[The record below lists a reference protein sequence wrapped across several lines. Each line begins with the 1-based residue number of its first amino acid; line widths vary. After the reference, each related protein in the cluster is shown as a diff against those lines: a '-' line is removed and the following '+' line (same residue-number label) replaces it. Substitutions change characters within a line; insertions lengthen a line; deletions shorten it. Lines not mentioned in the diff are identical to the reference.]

1 MKKLLS
7 LLLALTLLCSTLPLA
22 SAADAPSEPLSRG
35 AFAELL
41 VKLCNLDGEKAA
53 YAAKP
58 SSFSDIPEGDEYEAA
73 ANLLRD
79 KGLMLGDG
87 TGAFHPA
94 DSVMLQEAV
103 TVFLRRAGLTDRQ
116 LGAWPG
122 DYSAM
127 AASVKLV
134 PGKDYLPASPATA
147 EAVTALAAKAETL
160 RAAITAPVPAPLFV
174 DGVAQPIFPYETMI
188 RQVVYVETP
197 NDTDGDGK
205 SDLVQVL
212 VQRPAATDKGMKAA
226 TIYEARPY
234 SAGTTDAYS
243 EDAWNAHVV
252 NAKLEQA
259 TTSTKT
265 TKSDWDWKKTAEK
278 PKSPVMRTPDG
289 VGAAT
294 AESDVWKTF
303 EHVQDYDYWLVRGY
317 AYATCAGLGTL
328 GSEGFEVCGS
338 HEETQAFAA
347 VAQWLAGD
355 SSVKAYTALDGKTEV
370 KADWS
375 NGNVGM
381 SGQSYAGT
389 MAFSVAA
396 TGVPGLKTIVP
407 RAGIASWYDYYRSQG
422 TAAGGLYYPGD
433 DCDILADYC
442 MSRQLDPQE
451 YAGVKTS
458 YEAVLTEMIAA
469 QQRLNGDYNRYWDE
483 RNYTNDAK
491 NLKASALIIHGL
503 NDFNVKPKQFDMM
516 YKAFVEGGQTAKL
529 LLHQGAH
536 YTPEQIEQLDLN
548 GILGA
553 WYAHYLY
560 NVDNGAEKA
569 PAVRVQSNLDLSWN
583 TYDSW
588 DDAAKTVTLQA
599 GKGTSNFTSD
609 LSVTSFDTKLADKND
624 VWLEYV
630 SDAAYAWEQD
640 MLGGKTG
647 ASAVYRFDVAE
658 DTHISG
664 TAKVTVKASADRP
677 TGILSAML
685 VDFAPEGGMN
695 AVVLEQY
702 GERVAVDTVTP
713 AGLWYGGGLPNKD
726 LLQFAQTNVA
736 SKVIT
741 RGWMDIQNRTSIYNV
756 DTVTPGEFY
765 EFTLALQPIDYV
777 VQKGHQLGLALYSTD
792 VEVTYWPEAVTN
804 FTVDNAGT
812 SVVLPIR

>member
-22 SAADAPSEPLSRG
+22 SAADAASESLSRG
-35 AFAELL
+35 AFAELM
-41 VKLCNLDGEKAA
+41 VKLCKMDGEKAA

-58 SSFSDIPEGDEYEAA
+58 SSFSDIPEGDQYEAV
-73 ANLLRD
+73 ANLLED

-87 TGAFHPA
+87 TGAFRPA
-94 DSVMLQEAV
+94 DSVKLQEAV
-103 TVFLRRAGLTDRQ
+103 TVFLRRAGLTDKQ

-134 PGKDYLPASPATA
+134 PGKEYNPTAPATV
-147 EAVTALAAKAETL
+147 EAVTALAAKAEAL
-160 RAAITAPVPAPLFV
+160 RKAITAPVPAPLFV

-188 RQVVYVETP
+188 RQVIYVETP

-205 SDLVQVL
+205 ADLVQVL

-234 SAGTTDAYS
+234 SAGTTEAYS
-243 EDAWNAHVV
+243 ADTWNAHVV
-252 NAKLEQA
+252 NAKLEEVK
-259 TTSTKT
+259 TSTKT
-265 TKSDWDWKKTAEK
+265 TKSDWDWEKTAEK
-278 PKSPVMRTPDG
+278 PQAPAMRTPDG

-294 AESDVWKTF
+294 VGSDVWKTF

-328 GSEGFEVCGS
+328 GSEGFEICGS
-338 HEETQAFAA
+338 HEETRAFAA

-355 SSVKAYTALDGKTEV
+355 ASVKAYTALDSKTEV

-442 MSRQLDPQE
+442 MSRQLDKKD
-451 YAGVKTS
+451 YAGVQTS
-458 YEAVLTEMIAA
+458 YEAVLKEMIAG
-469 QQRLNGDYNRYWDE
+469 QQRLNGDYNSYWDE

-491 NLKASALIIHGL
+491 DLKASALIIHGL

-560 NVDNGAEKA
+560 NVNNGAEKA

-588 DDAAKTVTLQA
+588 GDAAKTATFQA
-599 GKGTSNFTSD
+599 GTGTSKFTSD

-624 VWLEYV
+624 AWLEYV
-630 SDAAYAWEQD
+630 SDAAYGWEKD
-640 MLGGKTG
+640 MLDGKTG
-647 ASAVYRFDVAE
+647 ASAVYRFDVAT

-677 TGILSAML
+677 TGVLSAML
-685 VDFAPEGGMN
+685 VDLAPEGGMN

-702 GERVAVDTVTP
+702 GEGIATTAVTP
-713 AGLWYGGGLPNKD
+713 GGLWYGGGLPNKD
-726 LLQFAQTNVA
+726 LLQFAQTKVD
-736 SKVIT
+736 SKIIT

-756 DTVTPGEFY
+756 DTVKPGEAY
-765 EFTLALQPIDYV
+765 TFTLELQPIDYV
-777 VQKGHQLGLALYSTD
+777 VKAGHQLGLVLYSTD

-812 SVVLPIR
+812 CVILPVR